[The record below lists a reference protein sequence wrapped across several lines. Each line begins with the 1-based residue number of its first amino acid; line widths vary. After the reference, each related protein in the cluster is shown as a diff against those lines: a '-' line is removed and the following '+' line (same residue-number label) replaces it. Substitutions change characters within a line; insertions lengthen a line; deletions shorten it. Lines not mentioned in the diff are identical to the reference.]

1 MDQETREQFRKMDKR
16 LDRFEDML
24 STLIQIVG
32 ATNARLEEAQAEFR
46 KENASLRTEFKKEI
60 TDFRAEIKKEFADF
74 RVEVKQENAD
84 FRAEIKQEIAD
95 FRVEVK
101 QENADFRAEIKQEIA
116 DFRKEF
122 ISTQER
128 QDRILEIL
136 SLKSIET
143 DAYLHDFK
151 RRLQIS

>member
-24 STLIQIVG
+24 ATLIQIAG
-32 ATNARLEEAQAEFR
+32 ETNARLEETQAEFR
-46 KENASLRTEFKKEI
+46 EENASMRTEFKKELA
-60 TDFRAEIKKEFADF
+60 DFRAEIK
-74 RVEVKQENAD
+74 RENAD
-84 FRAEIKQEIAD
+84 FRAEIKQEFAD
-95 FRVEVK
+95 FRTEIK
-101 QENADFRAEIKQEIA
+101 RENADFRTEIKQEFA
-116 DFRKEF
+116 DFRTEF
-122 ISTQER
+122 TDSQER
-128 QDRILEIL
+128 HDRILEIL

>member
-16 LDRFEDML
+16 MVRLEEML

-32 ATNARLEEAQAEFR
+32 ATNAGLEETQAEFR
-46 KENASLRTEFKKEI
+46 EGNARLRTE
-60 TDFRAEIKKEFADF
+60 
-74 RVEVKQENAD
+74 VKQGIAD
-84 FRAEIKQEIAD
+84 FRAEVKQEIS
-95 FRVEVK
+95 
-101 QENADFRAEIKQEIA
+101 DFRAK
-116 DFRKEF
+116 F
-122 ISTQER
+122 ISAQER
-128 QDRILEIL
+128 QERILEIL

>member
-95 FRVEVK
+95 FR
-101 QENADFRAEIKQEIA
+101 
-116 DFRKEF
+116 KEF